1 MLACRQPPQY
11 SNAGLEFGA
20 VLPHI
25 EHVRFLRTAKKKQAI
40 LAWKTRF
47 FSQQRYTGA
56 QGEHLGEREGQ
67 KDPATQLA

>member
-1 MLACRQPPQY
+1 MIAASKLVAAR
-11 SNAGLEFGA
+11 AATKHKMA
-20 VLPHI
+20 VGNP
-25 EHVRFLRTAKKKQAI
+25 F
-40 LAWKTRF
+40 F

>member
-1 MLACRQPPQY
+1 MIAASKLTASRQQI
-11 SNAGLEFGA
+11 AQ
-20 VLPHI
+20 I
-25 EHVRFLRTAKKKQAI
+25 
-40 LAWKTRF
+40 AWKTRF